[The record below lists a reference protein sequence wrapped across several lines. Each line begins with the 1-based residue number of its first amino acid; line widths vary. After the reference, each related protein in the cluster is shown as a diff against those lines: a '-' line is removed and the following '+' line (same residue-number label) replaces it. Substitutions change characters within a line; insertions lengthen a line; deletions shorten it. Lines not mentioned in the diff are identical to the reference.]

1 MIKAGIFLFAATAL
15 AASVGAL
22 MVTATPGRL
31 DRMVVAT
38 LENRFSRPDLT
49 SLGTPTGI
57 IALAGD
63 DARFKEA
70 GRLARL
76 YPDARVLLSDK
87 TTMAG
92 ALAQL
97 GGGVDPARIELET
110 KSRNTYEDAR
120 FCANLAKPTAQQWWL
135 LVTSAVHMSRALA
148 SFRAAGFD
156 VEPWPVYDDGLPATV
171 KFTQAI
177 HEWLGLLV
185 YRALGRTDRLLPKS
199 PAA

>member
-1 MIKAGIFLFAATAL
+1 MIKAGIFLLAATAL

-22 MVTATPGRL
+22 MVAATPRRL
-31 DRMVVAT
+31 DRTVVAP
-38 LENRFSRPDLT
+38 LENRFARPDLT
-49 SLGTPTGI
+49 SLGAPTGI

-76 YPDARVLLSDK
+76 YLDAKVLLSDK

-97 GGGVDPARIELET
+97 GGGVDPSRIELET
-110 KSRNTYEDAR
+110 RSRNTYEDAR
-120 FCANLAKPTAQQWWL
+120 FCADLAKPTLQQRWL

-156 VEPWPVYDDGLPATV
+156 VEPWPVYDDGLPEMV
-171 KFTQAI
+171 RFTQAI

-185 YRALGRTDRLLPKS
+185 YRALGRTDRLFPKP